1 MSIPQKYL
9 LLLLCLM
16 PSMIFAQDK
25 LVSAS
30 TAPDDAI
37 DWSETKRLSWSDFKS
52 KPDPNSDAAASTT
65 TYLGIEYSFS
75 NNTVSYKIACRFSKL
90 KSWGLHQTDYILSHE
105 QGHFDIAEIFARRL
119 HKKMLEYKFNR
130 KTYQHD
136 LKKIYQE
143 VLDEKEEWQN
153 TYDEETRHSI
163 NRKKQA
169 EWLEKIAEGLN
180 EYKAYA
186 DYNNNFPSQST
197 LNASVKI
204 KEKEMKPKTAKRR
217 RLF

>member
-9 LLLLCLM
+9 LLLLLCV
-16 PSMIFAQDK
+16 PAIISAQDK

-30 TAPDDAI
+30 STNENEDVI
-37 DWSETKRLSWSDFKS
+37 DWSETKRLTWNDFRS

-105 QGHFDIAEIFARRL
+105 QGHFDIAEIFARKL
-119 HKKMLEYKFNR
+119 HRKMSEYKFNR
-130 KTYQHD
+130 RSYQQD

-143 VLDEKEEWQN
+143 ILDEKEDWQN
-153 TYDEETRHSI
+153 TYDDETRHSI
-163 NRKKQA
+163 NKKKQA
-169 EWLEKIAEGLN
+169 EWLAKIAEALD
-180 EYKAYA
+180 EYKDYA
-186 DYNNNFPSQST
+186 DYKTRFPSTTSM
-197 LNASVKI
+197 NASVKV
-204 KEKEMKPKTAKRR
+204 KHTVMKPRTARPR
-217 RLF
+217 